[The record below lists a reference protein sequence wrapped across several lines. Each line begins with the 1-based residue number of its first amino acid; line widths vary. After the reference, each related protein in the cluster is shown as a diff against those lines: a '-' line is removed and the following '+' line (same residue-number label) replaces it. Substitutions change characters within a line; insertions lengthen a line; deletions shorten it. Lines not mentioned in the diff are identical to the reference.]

1 MDLFTVPAKELI
13 LICAGYLLGC
23 VSPGYYL
30 VLLRTGQDIR
40 MIESR
45 STGSTNVG
53 RVLGV
58 PGFVATLLGDFAKGG
73 IALWAAIHFGLPP
86 WGITWVMIAV
96 MAGHIWPAQLGFH
109 GGKGLAT
116 MLGMLVVLDYRIA
129 LIGVGITALG
139 SMLGLRTASLMVAA
153 TVSPVVAA
161 LLDHRGPEIAGLVV
175 LVLLVLLAHRDNIR
189 AFFARKRGTKGLQ
202 A

>member
-23 VSPGYYL
+23 FSPGYYL

-40 MIESR
+40 MIKSR

-73 IALWAAIHFGLPP
+73 IALWAAVHFGLSP

-116 MLGMLVVLDYRIA
+116 GFGILVVLDYRIA
-129 LIGVGITALG
+129 LIVGGIAAVG
-139 SMLGLRTASLMVAA
+139 SMLGLGTASLMVAI

-175 LVLLVLLAHRDNIR
+175 LVLLVLFAHWDNIR